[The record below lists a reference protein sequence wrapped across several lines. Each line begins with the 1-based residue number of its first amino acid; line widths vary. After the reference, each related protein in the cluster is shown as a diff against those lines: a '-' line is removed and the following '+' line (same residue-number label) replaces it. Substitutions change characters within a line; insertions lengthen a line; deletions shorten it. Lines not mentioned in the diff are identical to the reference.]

1 VTLKSLRA
9 ALFIGVAVTGLSGVL
24 SAQNTNNNDIEIEK
38 LKIEAQE
45 RARQEAERRDWE
57 TKIFTLKYV
66 DPNQL
71 TTLLS
76 VFRASIKNNPN
87 LHALAVNA
95 PKEIMPAIED
105 VIKRFDV
112 PPSASAKK
120 DAELTIHVIMASDQ
134 PASGTLPPALQP
146 IINQLK
152 NVLSYK
158 GYQLVDTIMNRGNG
172 AANLQG
178 TLPVPSQFPG
188 ATTYM
193 FSAFFEID
201 NRDEKAPLLRLRQMR
216 FILNIPFNQQGNTQQ
231 VTIGTDVEIPRG
243 QQVVVGKATFGD
255 KAFILVMSAKFD

>member
-1 VTLKSLRA
+1 MTVKSLRA
-9 ALFIGVAVTGLSGVL
+9 ALIIAIAVTALSGVL
-24 SAQNTNNNDIEIEK
+24 SAQSTNNNDIEIEK

-66 DPNQL
+66 DSNQL

-76 VFRASIKNNPN
+76 VFRASVKNNPN
-87 LHALAVNA
+87 LHALAVSA

-134 PASGTLPPALQP
+134 STSGTLPPALQP
-146 IINQLK
+146 IVNQLK

-172 AANLQG
+172 SVNLQG
-178 TLPVPSQFPG
+178 TLPVPNQFPG
-188 ATTYM
+188 ATNYT
-193 FSAFFEID
+193 FTANFRID
-201 NRDEKAPLLRLRQMR
+201 NPDEKAPVLRLNQMR
-216 FILNIPFNQQGNTQQ
+216 FVLGIPFNQQGNTQQ
-231 VTIGTDVEIPRG
+231 VKSPPMSRSRAASRSSSVKPHS
-243 QQVVVGKATFGD
+243 AT
-255 KAFILVMSAKFD
+255 KPSSW

>member
-1 VTLKSLRA
+1 VTLKSLQT
-9 ALFIGVAVTGLSGVL
+9 ALFIGIAVTGLAGVL
-24 SAQNTNNNDIEIEK
+24 PAQNTNNNDIEIEK

-45 RARQEAERRDWE
+45 RARQELERRDWE

-66 DPNQL
+66 DANQL

-87 LHALAVNA
+87 LRALAVSA

-134 PASGTLPPALQP
+134 TTSGTLPPALQP
-146 IINQLK
+146 IVNQLK

-172 AANLQG
+172 SVNLQG
-178 TLPVPSQFPG
+178 TLPLPSQFPG
-188 ATTYM
+188 VTTYTFM
-193 FSAFFEID
+193 SFFRID
-201 NRDEKAPLLRLRQMR
+201 NPDEKAPILRLTQMR
-216 FILNIPFNQQGNTQQ
+216 FVLNIPFNQQGNTQQ
-231 VTIGTDVEIPRG
+231 LMISTDVEIPRG

>member
-1 VTLKSLRA
+1 VTLKFLRT

-38 LKIEAQE
+38 LRIEAQE

-66 DPNQL
+66 EPNQL
-71 TTLLS
+71 TALLS
-76 VFRASIKNNPN
+76 VFRASIKSNPN
-87 LHALAVNA
+87 LHAVAVNA

-134 PASGTLPPALQP
+134 PTSGALPPALQP
-146 IINQLK
+146 IVNQLK

-172 AANLQG
+172 SVNLQG
-178 TLPVPSQFPG
+178 TLPVPSQFAG
-188 ATTYM
+188 VTTYT
-193 FSAFFEID
+193 FNTVFRID
-201 NRDEKAPLLRLRQMR
+201 NPDDKAPVLRLNQMR
-216 FILNIPFNQQGNTQQ
+216 FVLNVPFNQQGNTQQ
-231 VTIGTDVEIPRG
+231 VIIGTDVEIPRG

-255 KAFILVMSAKFD
+255 KAFILVMSARFD